1 MEDPFA
7 PHRAKLAGARLEI
20 YVSTWCF
27 DCARLKSMLDRFE
40 VPYETVNIGKHHEAA
55 IRLEAETGKRGVPYV
70 LVNGSKWVR
79 GYHLD
84 QPGRLNVAVFASELA
99 EAL

>member
-1 MEDPFA
+1 MDDPFA
-7 PHRAKLAGARLEI
+7 PHREKLAGARLEI

-27 DCARLKSMLDRFE
+27 DCSRLKSVLDRFGIE
-40 VPYETVNIGKHHEAA
+40 YDTVNIARQEGAA
-55 IRLEAETGKRGVPYV
+55 EKLESETGKRGVPYV

-84 QPGRLNVAVFASELA
+84 QPGRLNVQVFASELA
-99 EAL
+99 QAL